1 MSDEYD
7 IDKKESKKD
16 DYNVVD
22 DAHSTLGDSSD
33 KIYENVKAVANK
45 NKEHDKNMT
54 SNIKKE
60 KLEKKR

>member
-16 DYNVVD
+16 DYNVID

-45 NKEHDKNMT
+45 NKEHDKNMA

>member
-16 DYNVVD
+16 VYNVVD

-33 KIYENVKAVANK
+33 KIYENIKAVTHK
-45 NKEHDKNMT
+45 NKENTKDAGSNMKKKN
-54 SNIKKE
+54 
-60 KLEKKR
+60 

>member
-45 NKEHDKNMT
+45 NKEHDKDKDSNM
-54 SNIKKE
+54 KK
-60 KLEKKR
+60 KK